1 MTCKSETFKSI
12 PKRPIIDNYT
22 KCQTLILNFDISNT
36 VIFIIRLCIHNNNV
50 YQSSSYYMNTS
61 IRMIIVFGIV
71 CITLIKNCA
80 RLIA

>member
-1 MTCKSETFKSI
+1 MMCKSKTFKSI

-22 KCQTLILNFDISNT
+22 KCQALILNFGISNT
-36 VIFIIRLCIHNNNV
+36 ATFIIRLCIHNNNV

-61 IRMIIVFGIV
+61 IKMIIVCGIA